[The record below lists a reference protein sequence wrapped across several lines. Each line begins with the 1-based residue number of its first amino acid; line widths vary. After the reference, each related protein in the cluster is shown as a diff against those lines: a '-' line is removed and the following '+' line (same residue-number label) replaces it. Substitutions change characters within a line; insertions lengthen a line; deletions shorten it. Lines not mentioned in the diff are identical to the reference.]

1 MDVSNFDLLELQT
14 SYLQQDT
21 TIKAL
26 CSALTPYLEDINN
39 SIKLAYLYGRIDE
52 LDENIIDELA
62 WQFHVDF
69 YESSLPLGTKR
80 QLIKNSYRW
89 HKIKGTPQA
98 VEELTKTIFGG
109 DSEVI
114 EWFQYDG
121 EPYTFRVFVNIAALK
136 DGLKTFYKML
146 DTIKNKRSHL
156 DSVIGVISNEIEL
169 KTEYKEHSYP
179 FFMCGTFQCGTKPDI
194 SNFASR
200 AAAELKSE
208 TNNTTIMQKYN
219 MAGTFSIG
227 GETI

>member
-1 MDVSNFDLLELQT
+1 MDISNFDLLELQT
-14 SYLQQDT
+14 SYLQQDS
-21 TIKAL
+21 TIQAL
-26 CSALTPYLEDINN
+26 CAALTPYLEDINN

-52 LDENIIDELA
+52 LNENIIDQLA

-69 YESSLPLGTKR
+69 YESSLPLNTKR

-98 VEELTKTIFGG
+98 TEELTKTIFGG
-109 DSEVI
+109 DSEVV

-121 EPYTFRVFVNIAALK
+121 EPYTFRVFVNIVALK

-169 KTEYKEHSYP
+169 KTQYKDHLYP

-194 SNFASR
+194 SNLASE
-200 AAAELKSE
+200 AATRLKSE
-208 TNNTTIMQKYN
+208 INNTDIKQKYN

-227 GETI
+227 GDTN